1 MFAGSRL
8 LLPVYTNCVTL
19 VPKPGRKEGHAVR
32 EPSLLSGIAV
42 LRRSGS
48 RKWRRPPVAARS
60 GGAGAKEEGGGNRRT
75 FKHFNNKINKPNR
88 KAAAPHGRLPHTKHK
103 VKSRP
108 GPLSFQCRHSSFYS
122 FRSSSVGLETG
133 EWRRCRSLSFTP
145 PASLRSHGSRPR
157 PTRHNNLFRH
167 MALILCQIWIKTY
180 FVKYFI

>member
-8 LLPVYTNCVTL
+8 LLPIYIICVTL

-60 GGAGAKEEGGGNRRT
+60 GGAGAKEE
-75 FKHFNNKINKPNR
+75 
-88 KAAAPHGRLPHTKHK
+88 
-103 VKSRP
+103 
-108 GPLSFQCRHSSFYS
+108 Q
-122 FRSSSVGLETG
+122 VGLETG

-157 PTRHNNLFRH
+157 PTRHNIYIYR
-167 MALILCQIWIKTY
+167 LCYYSLQGSQNFEIPVSPTGRFGSPKMYLTSPN
-180 FVKYFI
+180 